1 MHMCH
6 AGIKAG
12 GTLFED
18 LVTREKLQVQFS
30 LHSMWGGGW
39 QSCQEV
45 EVSLLERNLGG
56 KKETFGPD
64 TRAQKESRRTLFFFF
79 LVFLVLCLSLTREN

>member
-1 MHMCH
+1 M
-6 AGIKAG
+6 
-12 GTLFED
+12 
-18 LVTREKLQVQFS
+18 
-30 LHSMWGGGW
+30 
-39 QSCQEV
+39 

-56 KKETFGPD
+56 KKESFGPD